1 MPTEPLRFS
10 LDEMLSLIGL
20 VQVIY
25 VLVYMGFRA
34 GNVKAA
40 ALPFLYFLVLGCGF
54 FADFAFESI
63 GKNFANYDLLQWMFW
78 FAGPPLSVLLILQI
92 ARGGQLPHGKELW
105 VAVLPLLAF
114 LAALG
119 PASADNDCRFPGE
132 CQALRDWL
140 MVTGLVAGTASM
152 GMVWH
157 NRHLLTEVSKQK
169 TGHERYWV
177 ILTLV
182 FTNLFFLGFMLV
194 AGLPSQ
200 SGHAAMTVRSVV
212 GIFLAYLAGT
222 SLFRIYPQAV
232 PFRARAEELTD
243 KDKETVEK
251 IRNLIDL
258 QKVYHE
264 PAYNRSDLARELN
277 LSEGAVSRVVN
288 IAYGRTLPQLI
299 NERRVEDAKRLLAET
314 DATIRV
320 VAEEVGFNS
329 LASFNRVFK
338 EIAGCN
344 PSDFRQGVKK
354 AG

>member
-1 MPTEPLRFS
+1 
-10 LDEMLSLIGL
+10 
-20 VQVIY
+20 
-25 VLVYMGFRA
+25 
-34 GNVKAA
+34 
-40 ALPFLYFLVLGCGF
+40 
-54 FADFAFESI
+54 
-63 GKNFANYDLLQWMFW
+63 
-78 FAGPPLSVLLILQI
+78 
-92 ARGGQLPHGKELW
+92 
-105 VAVLPLLAF
+105 
-114 LAALG
+114 
-119 PASADNDCRFPGE
+119 
-132 CQALRDWL
+132 
-140 MVTGLVAGTASM
+140 
-152 GMVWH
+152 
-157 NRHLLTEVSKQK
+157 
-169 TGHERYWV
+169 
-177 ILTLV
+177 V
-182 FTNLFFLGFMLV
+182 FTNLFFLGFMLL

-200 SGHAAMTVRSVV
+200 SGHAAMTVRTVV

-232 PFRARAEELTD
+232 PFRARTEELTD
-243 KDKETVEK
+243 KDRETVEK

-288 IAYGRTLPQLI
+288 IAYGQTLPQLI

-314 DATIRV
+314 DATIKV

-344 PSDFRQGVKK
+344 PSDFRHSMKK